1 MINNFLANSRP
12 HALIINFFLLFSTRT
27 LARRSTYIRLSKI
40 FVQGPNS
47 HVHSYFNNPQLYRA
61 WSVSPQRW
69 PTSFVHMPDYPLKQ
83 CLLYGCLA
91 CPGVELKL
99 PFWAYRQWFESEVER
114 SFHWGPKARRDPL
127 SGKSG
132 IWRIQR
138 YLVQLLSSAH
148 IDVEQSH
155 RSCIPL

>member
-1 MINNFLANSRP
+1 MYVFTVTVTICECKYKYNTRP

-40 FVQGPNS
+40 FAQGPNS
-47 HVHSYFNNPQLYRA
+47 HVHNYFDDPQLHSA

-69 PTSFVHMPDYPLKQ
+69 PTSFVQMGHYPLKQ

-91 CPGVELKL
+91 CSGVELKL

-114 SFHWGPKARRDPL
+114 SFHWGP
-127 SGKSG
+127 
-132 IWRIQR
+132 
-138 YLVQLLSSAH
+138 
-148 IDVEQSH
+148 
-155 RSCIPL
+155 